1 MNKQEFIKTVV
12 ELLCENEIKKPIS
25 IPKQTFHIS
34 DDDGNSKKFTV
45 KRTDKSVQYTRKDVI
60 SIMDACIYVVQEA
73 LKRGEPISISGFG
86 TLGLN
91 YRKPRVVK
99 HPDTDKNVYVNGR
112 YVPKFT
118 FGNDLRMCAKIYE
131 LSLDDKIS
139 ESTYDTVDKGGVD

>member
-1 MNKQEFIKTVV
+1 
-12 ELLCENEIKKPIS
+12 
-25 IPKQTFHIS
+25 
-34 DDDGNSKKFTV
+34 
-45 KRTDKSVQYTRKDVI
+45 
-60 SIMDACIYVVQEA
+60 MDACIYVVQEA